1 MSSTAVRERER
12 GEGARAR
19 ALKSQKSA
27 HCPLTAIIPLYATVA
42 LPYTII
48 VVKNEPTTV
57 RTIYDVIPRSPWA
70 CAPQASTPAHHLD
83 AQWRSWTAPSAPR
96 YRCPLNSL
104 QGQRLR
110 EFYELRKD
118 VRHEVQ
124 LVDLCADKVD
134 VLHDALPSKNRPT
147 IETLVRRQ
155 QTSVEGSQ
163 DLQMHAPG
171 F

>member
-1 MSSTAVRERER
+1 V
-12 GEGARAR
+12 
-19 ALKSQKSA
+19 
-27 HCPLTAIIPLYATVA
+27 
-42 LPYTII
+42 
-48 VVKNEPTTV
+48 
-57 RTIYDVIPRSPWA
+57 
-70 CAPQASTPAHHLD
+70 
-83 AQWRSWTAPSAPR
+83 
-96 YRCPLNSL
+96 

-110 EFYELRKD
+110 EFHELRKD

-124 LVDLCADKVD
+124 LVDLGPDKVD
-134 VLHDALPSKNRPT
+134 VLHNALPSEDRPT